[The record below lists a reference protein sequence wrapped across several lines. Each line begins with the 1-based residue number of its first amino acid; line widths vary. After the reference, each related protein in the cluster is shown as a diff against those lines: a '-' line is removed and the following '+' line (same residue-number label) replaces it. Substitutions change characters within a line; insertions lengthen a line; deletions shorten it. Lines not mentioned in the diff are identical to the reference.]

1 MYKRKRKRKSKRQ
14 AYHRLSPNDTHHIMF
29 TRRRWDTGAAK
40 VLREHYYAKA
50 LIPKDTLHK
59 AIHAE
64 LAYVP
69 VPRKVSIMFA
79 LKQLQMLEDYHAISA
94 DDSFEKKLRVLI
106 AIFECLEE
114 PTAEALRQQLEIVQQ
129 YYGEPP

>member
-1 MYKRKRKRKSKRQ
+1 MYRAKRKKKVCRKV
-14 AYHRLSPNDTHHIMF
+14 SPNDTHHIMF

-40 VLREHYYAKA
+40 ALREHYYAKA

-79 LKQLQMLEDYHAISA
+79 LNQLQLLEDYHAISA
-94 DDSFEKKLRVLI
+94 DDSFEKKLKVLI
-106 AIFECLEE
+106 ALFECLDE